1 MYRRVILPTDG
12 SGIAKKGVMEG
23 LKFAKKLD
31 IPAYSIYVLDID
43 RYDEFEESKVR
54 SDVKD
59 SMKKTAERAL
69 RWVRKRA
76 QDEGADIN
84 TEILVGEPYERI
96 VEEADKKDVI
106 YMSSHGASG
115 FKEAIFGSTTERVL
129 KHAEC
134 TVIVA
139 KER

>member
-12 SGIAKKGVMEG
+12 SKIAKKGIMNG
-23 LKFAKKLD
+23 LKLAKKLD
-31 IPAYSIYVLDID
+31 IPAYSIYVLKID
-43 RYDEFEESKVR
+43 RYDEFEENKVR

-76 QDEGADIN
+76 QDMGVDIT

-139 KER
+139 KEG

>member
-1 MYRRVILPTDG
+1 MYERVIVPTDG
-12 SGIAKKGVMEG
+12 SRIAERGILMG
-23 LKFAKKLD
+23 LKLAKKLD
-31 IPAYSIYVLDID
+31 IPAYSIYVLDLD
-43 RYDEFEESKVR
+43 KYEQLKGDEVLRHEKAN
-54 SDVKD
+54 
-59 SMKKTAERAL
+59 MKKVAEKAL

-76 QDEGADIN
+76 QDIGVDI
-84 TEILVGEPYERI
+84 TTDVLIGEPYERI
-96 VEEADKKDVI
+96 VEETNERDVI

-129 KHAEC
+129 KHAKC

>member
-12 SGIAKKGVMEG
+12 SRMAKGGVIKG
-23 LKFAKKLD
+23 LKLAKKLD
-31 IPAYSIYVLDID
+31 IPAYSIYVLDL
-43 RYDEFEESKVR
+43 DEYNQFEADEVR
-54 SDVKD
+54 VEVKN
-59 SMKKTAERAL
+59 SMKKTAEGAL

-76 QDEGADIN
+76 QDAGVDIT
-84 TEILVGEPYERI
+84 TEILLGEPYERI
-96 VEEADKKDVI
+96 VDEAEKEDVI